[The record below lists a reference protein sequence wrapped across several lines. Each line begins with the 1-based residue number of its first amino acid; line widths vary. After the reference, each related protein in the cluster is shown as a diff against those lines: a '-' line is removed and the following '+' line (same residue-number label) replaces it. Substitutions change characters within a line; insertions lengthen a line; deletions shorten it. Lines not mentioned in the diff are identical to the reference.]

1 MLAAVGEA
9 GQQDLPAVAE
19 VPDWDRLKFS
29 EAATLSLPRI
39 GLDGAYPGT
48 VPFESLESQVQRLAA
63 YVLAEVPGEPSQSQ
77 GAVDTIIRLHREL
90 TALNSSQA
98 AIIAF
103 MRRRL
108 KQQSATIEMQAGLI
122 DRMAPSIDSPTIKPD
137 RDVVWDRVGGSS
149 VPS

>member
-1 MLAAVGEA
+1 
-9 GQQDLPAVAE
+9 
-19 VPDWDRLKFS
+19 
-29 EAATLSLPRI
+29 
-39 GLDGAYPGT
+39 
-48 VPFESLESQVQRLAA
+48 VQRLAA

-98 AIIAF
+98 AIINF
-103 MRRRL
+103 MRRRV
-108 KQQSATIEMQAGLI
+108 KQQFATIEMQARLI
-122 DRMAPSIDSPTIKPD
+122 DRMAPSIDSPTTKPD